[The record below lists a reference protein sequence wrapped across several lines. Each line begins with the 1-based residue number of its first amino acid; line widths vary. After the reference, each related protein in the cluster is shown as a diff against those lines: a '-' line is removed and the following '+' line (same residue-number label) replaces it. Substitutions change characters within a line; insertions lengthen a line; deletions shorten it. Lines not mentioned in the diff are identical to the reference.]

1 MKIDFNSSE
10 PELWVRWYMRYESG
24 FQWSPY
30 LHYDKWLY
38 FDVGQAHAVI
48 PQWYGPDKVNIH
60 SACFGNDGQNHPSPE
75 GNGWNTVMGGSD
87 SDGQFH
93 CFEVHLKMDTNGY
106 DGIAE
111 MWVDGVRKIHYTDV
125 DFGTASGWTYFAIG
139 SNQRYPSNGRCMA
152 VDFDDIA
159 VSNTGYIGPINERE
173 LVLSGTPAD
182 QSIHLTWTVDVTLPV
197 TSTWQIVYDGP
208 TGDQPSPISGI
219 ISPTRAYTL
228 TGLTNYTW
236 YTVTLNGML
245 DSTPFLTDTVR
256 VMPTDIFVY
265 LPVVLNVP

>member
-1 MKIDFNSSE
+1 
-10 PELWVRWYMRYESG
+10 
-24 FQWSPY
+24 
-30 LHYDKWLY
+30 
-38 FDVGQAHAVI
+38 
-48 PQWYGPDKVNIH
+48 
-60 SACFGNDGQNHPSPE
+60 
-75 GNGWNTVMGGSD
+75 
-87 SDGQFH
+87 
-93 CFEVHLKMDTNGY
+93 MDTNGY

-182 QSIHLTWTVDVTLPV
+182 QAIHLSWTVNVTLPV
-197 TSTWQIVYDGP
+197 TSTWLINHQSQAGTSY
-208 TGDQPSPISGI
+208 TPIPDI
-219 ISPTRAYTL
+219 ISTTRAYTL
-228 TGLTNYTW
+228 TGLTNYVW
-236 YTVTLNGML
+236 YTVTLNAML

-256 VMPTDIFVY
+256 VKPTDIFVY
-265 LPVVLNVP
+265 LPLALRAYGP